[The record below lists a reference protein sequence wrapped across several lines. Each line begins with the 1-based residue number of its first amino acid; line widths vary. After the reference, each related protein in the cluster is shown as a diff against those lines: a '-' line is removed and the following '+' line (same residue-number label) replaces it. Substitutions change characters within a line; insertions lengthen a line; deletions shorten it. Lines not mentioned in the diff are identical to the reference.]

1 MATTTYAKRSEKL
14 TLRLPSLAAPA
25 RAMQD
30 KLAVLV
36 ELASEGLASASGIMA
51 FCTFVM
57 GSAFIVYTFLKPWL

>member
-30 KLAVLV
+30 KLAALV
-36 ELASEGLASASGIMA
+36 ELVSESGIMA